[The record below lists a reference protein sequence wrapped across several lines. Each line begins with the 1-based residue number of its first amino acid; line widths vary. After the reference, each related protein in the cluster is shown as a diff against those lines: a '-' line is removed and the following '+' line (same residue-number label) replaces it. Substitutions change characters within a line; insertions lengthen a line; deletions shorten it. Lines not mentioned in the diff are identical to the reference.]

1 MKTEKEKTVRIGL
14 VGDYDAAVRAHV
26 AIPRSL
32 QLAAS
37 ETGIETAPDW
47 VSTTKLTANIDEQL
61 RAYAG
66 LWCVPASPYKNMEG
80 ALSAIRFAR
89 ERGIP
94 FLGTCGGFQH
104 TLIEYARNVLGVS
117 EAEHAESNPGA
128 SIHLII
134 PLSCSL
140 VGAKGTI
147 RLALGSQV
155 RSIYENDTAIE
166 EYHCNFGFNSDYYS
180 MLESGELKVSG
191 VDADGEVRIVELS
204 EHPFFVATLFQPEL
218 SALQDTTHPLI
229 RAFAEAAATF
239 QVNKSA

>member
-1 MKTEKEKTVRIGL
+1 MKNEREKTIRVGL

-26 AIPRSL
+26 AIPKAL
-32 QLAAS
+32 QLVAR
-37 ETGIETAPDW
+37 ETGITIEPTWISTAE
-47 VSTTKLTANIDEQL
+47 LTREVEDQL
-61 RAYAG
+61 RVYSG

-89 ERGIP
+89 ERGIS

-104 TLIEYARNVLGVS
+104 ALIEYTRNVLGVS
-117 EAEHAESNPGA
+117 EAEHAESNPQA
-128 SIHLII
+128 SIHLIS

-147 RLALGSQV
+147 RLANGSLV
-155 RSIYENDTAIE
+155 RGIYENDTAIE

-191 VDADGEVRIVELS
+191 VDTDGDVRIVELS

-218 SALQDTTHPLI
+218 SALEDRTHPLI
-229 RAFAEAAATF
+229 RAFTEAAATF